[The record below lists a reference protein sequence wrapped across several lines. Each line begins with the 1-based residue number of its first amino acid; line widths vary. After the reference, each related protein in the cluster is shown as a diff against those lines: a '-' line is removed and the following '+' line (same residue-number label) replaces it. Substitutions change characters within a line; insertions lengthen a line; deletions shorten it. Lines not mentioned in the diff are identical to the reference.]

1 MAHSSLPSRGISP
14 LPRRRSHDPY
24 GRDARNRSERISV
37 DLGALS
43 PCIESCLDCA
53 QACTTCA
60 DACLAEEIVGKL
72 TRCIGLNLTCA
83 DVCAATAF
91 ALSRRATSD
100 DLAVRTLVDACV
112 QACAG
117 CAEECE
123 HHAEMHAHC
132 RVCAEACRACEQAC
146 RELLASV

>member
-1 MAHSSLPSRGISP
+1 MTHTAAMLKTAPSASRY
-14 LPRRRSHDPY
+14 DF
-24 GRDARNRSERISV
+24 
-37 DLGALS
+37 GALS
-43 PCIESCLDCA
+43 RCIESCLDCA
-53 QACTTCA
+53 QACTACV
-60 DACLAEEIVGKL
+60 DASLAEKTVVEL
-72 TRCIGLNLTCA
+72 TRCIGLNLTSA

-91 ALSRRATSD
+91 ALSRQATSD
-100 DLAVRTLVDACV
+100 DAAVRALVDVCV

-146 RELLASV
+146 RELLASD